1 MDRSY
6 LLSPLRGSK
15 AVCSVFCGLTPAAIC
30 CRRFATEYATPGFGR
45 RAYTGALWVAALY
58 LGVSLLASTANAE
71 GEDEPFRPEA
81 GKFPPLEKAHSYRG
95 EIVFVDH
102 ANRRGSIRVQGT
114 GKFYRND
121 PQPFAMLPC
130 GVIRYHGA
138 PADLRDIPLGTV
150 MHVRAFLPPDP
161 KISAVP
167 VLPVDNKQK
176 DAGHYR
182 GTGTAPAENHVLL
195 LEDEPS
201 HCLHEGMVW
210 KLKEVELKN
219 NAGKIIASREPKA
232 GGDGNFKE
240 EELTFEAAT
249 RIWRGRERIR
259 VADLVAEEAWPP
271 SGKKQLGGQAVLLG
285 ITWKPAPGAGLS
297 GAFTQFHISDIWL
310 DDDSIQHA
318 TQFQIETHKA
328 FIRSR
333 WMPAWIDAVEY
344 GKFGRA
350 TVTATLFGGMDSSLY
365 NDFRKGVGAQMNGA
379 ENTLKHAAGHYGPSH
394 VASSGKILDVTRA
407 TEEIPLGSSGIQI
420 QFETDLIIEGIR
432 PGRVVR
438 VRPESWPKM
447 QIPREE
453 YLFENSPEDRFPT
466 PDIFPKY

>member
-1 MDRSY
+1 MKLLLHKVTRSMSEGCESGVIGEARPS
-6 LLSPLRGSK
+6 LTLRVSGLPLW
-15 AVCSVFCGLTPAAIC
+15 LAAIC
-30 CRRFATEYATPGFGR
+30 
-45 RAYTGALWVAALY
+45 
-58 LGVSLLASTANAE
+58 LGLSLPASNASA
-71 GEDEPFRPEA
+71 DEVPFRPEA
-81 GKFPPLEKAHSYRG
+81 GKFPPVEKAHSYRG
-95 EIVFVDH
+95 ELVFVDH
-102 ANRRGSIRVQGT
+102 ANRRGSIRVAGT

-121 PQPFAMLPC
+121 PQPFAMLPY

-167 VLPVDNKQK
+167 VLPVNNKEK

-195 LEDEPS
+195 FEDEPS
-201 HCLHEGMVW
+201 HCLDKGLVW
-210 KLKEVELKN
+210 KLKEVELRN

-232 GGDGNFKE
+232 GGDGNSTE
-240 EELTFEAAT
+240 EELTFDAGT

-259 VADLVAEEAWPP
+259 IADLVAEKVWPT
-271 SGKKQLGGQAVLLG
+271 GGRKDLGGQAVLLG
-285 ITWKPAPGAGLS
+285 ITWKPAPGDGLS

-310 DDDSIQHA
+310 DDEAIQNA
-318 TQFQIETHKA
+318 ACFQTETHKT

-333 WMPAWIDAVEY
+333 WMPASVDAVEY
-344 GKFGRA
+344 GKFGHA
-350 TVTATLFGGMDSSLY
+350 TVTATLFGGMDDSLY
-365 NDFRKGVGAQMNGA
+365 NDFQKDVGAQINGA

-394 VASSGKILDVTRA
+394 VASNGRILDVTRA
-407 TEEIPLGSSGIQI
+407 AGEIPLGSSGIRI

-453 YLFENSPEDRFPT
+453 YLFNNSPEDRFPT
-466 PDIFPKY
+466 PAIFPKY